1 MTEQRKERVEALVT
15 PEVLKWA
22 RQSLGLTVEE
32 IAGRLG
38 TSVER
43 VKQWEAGERRPT
55 IRQARLWADATKRPL
70 VVFYLPEP
78 PKDFKPLRD
87 FRQLPGGADDAL
99 SPDLRYQIRTAYE
112 QRELVLELLEEAEEQ
127 ATPLALSISSDD
139 DPEEAGA
146 KMREFLGVT
155 LEQQKGWTGKYEPLN
170 SWRAAMEARGV
181 LVFQSARVDVEEMR
195 GFSIAE
201 KTLPVIVLNP
211 KDWPRARVFTLLH
224 EFAHIASRR
233 DGLCDLRGGAAVEVF
248 CNAVA
253 GEALVPRK
261 ALEDQ
266 IIGMKN
272 DTDWTDK
279 VLRWLAGMFSVSE
292 EVILRRLVTLK
303 RASGEFYQKKRGEY
317 LSRYRQA
324 AERRKQGQ
332 AKGGPPPHRRAIAQ
346 LGSPLL
352 ALAIQSY
359 GDGRISL
366 NDLATISGVGVQ
378 YLADIR
384 AEVMG

>member
-1 MTEQRKERVEALVT
+1 MARERVEALVT

-43 VKQWEAGERRPT
+43 INQWEAGERRPT
-55 IRQARLWADATKRPL
+55 IRQARLWAGITKRPL

-78 PKDFKPLRD
+78 PKGFKPLRD
-87 FRQLPGGADDAL
+87 FRRLPGGVDDAL

-112 QRELVLELLEEAEEQ
+112 QREFFLELLEEAKER
-127 ATPLALSISSDD
+127 ATPLTLSISSDD
-139 DPEEAGA
+139 KPGEAGA
-146 KMREFLGVT
+146 RVREFLGVT
-155 LEQQKGWTGKYEPLN
+155 LEQQKSWTGQYEPLN

-181 LVFQSARVDVEEMR
+181 LVFQSARVEVEEMR
-195 GFSIAE
+195 GFSIARSI
-201 KTLPVIVLNP
+201 LPVIVLNP

-233 DGLCDLRGGAAVEVF
+233 DGLCDLRGDAAVEVF

-253 GEALVPRK
+253 GEVLVPRK

-266 IIGMKN
+266 IIGMKK
-272 DTDWTDK
+272 DTDWTDN
-279 VLRWLAGMFSVSE
+279 VLSWLAGMFSVSE

-303 RASGEFYQKKRGEY
+303 RASRELYQKKRGEY

-332 AKGGPPPHRRAIAQ
+332 AKGGPPPHRQAIIQ

-352 ALAIQSY
+352 ALAIESY

-366 NDLATISGVGVQ
+366 NDLITVSGVRAK
-378 YLADIR
+378 YLPDIQ
-384 AEVMG
+384 AEVMR